1 MKKILLI
8 LAILN
13 YSVICTAQEIT
24 KNDLKSINM
33 GAKIYFDIDYSDAVI
48 MGLSESDF
56 ANYEQDW
63 VKDKTAVELSFLR
76 GVNNKVDEIY
86 NIGALK
92 DADYALTVIV
102 KSITNKGY
110 LICDAKI
117 TDKSGKVYFY
127 VININSGS
135 KSKLIPGTN
144 LSKIKASSLF
154 AGRSLGKIM
163 KKYSK

>member
-92 DADYALTVIV
+92 DADWW
-102 KSITNKGY
+102 
-110 LICDAKI
+110 
-117 TDKSGKVYFY
+117 
-127 VININSGS
+127 
-135 KSKLIPGTN
+135 
-144 LSKIKASSLF
+144 LSPA
-154 AGRSLGKIM
+154 M
-163 KKYSK
+163 

>member
-1 MKKILLI
+1 
-8 LAILN
+8 
-13 YSVICTAQEIT
+13 
-24 KNDLKSINM
+24 
-33 GAKIYFDIDYSDAVI
+33 